1 MKRNLFTMLSVTLFS
16 AILVTMFISAIVT
29 FLSMEDKSIFFHV
42 WPKNWLVAS
51 IVGFFAILTMRPV
64 AIRISNLIASLI
76 YGKKQKLD

>member
-29 FLSMEDKSIFFHV
+29 FLSMNDRSIFFNK
-42 WPKNWLVAS
+42 WTKNWLVAS

-64 AIRISNLIASLI
+64 AIRISNLLANLI
-76 YGKKQKLD
+76 YGKNKS